1 MKSIRL
7 KLIIANVGV
16 IVFSILLIA
25 APDIKIQQTRMISE
39 TVEKAENKITEVS
52 TSINLF
58 LCKPVNIANA
68 AAKYFQT
75 NPSDSKE
82 KAESY
87 LEKLLAGETI
97 LSQLYYGGTIPY
109 KDGGFFYSNNHWVPP
124 EEYDQTSRSWYK
136 AGKSSSS
143 SISISDP
150 YIDAL
155 TNEPVAA
162 VSQGV
167 TIDGTFQG
175 VVGLDIQL
183 KDLNNMVSPVKLSAG
198 GASFLLDKNGMYV
211 TNNDQKKIL
220 TGNFFEEYNLQE
232 LQNKIKTDS
241 VFFSMDT
248 GNGRYFSARL
258 ISAESGWFFVTEGPT
273 SELYSAIIN
282 SLLLITALV
291 IIATA
296 VSILIS
302 IFIANQIAKPI
313 SIVDKTINNIAKGD
327 ADLTNRIQIKSSDEI
342 GSMVTGFNK
351 FSEKLQTII
360 KDVKSS
366 KDILA
371 SAGIELQT
379 STKNTASSI
388 TEILANIQKVHN
400 QIEYQSSSVEET
412 SGAVNEI
419 ASNISSLEKMI
430 ENQSSGVTQASAAVE
445 EMIGN
450 INSVNS
456 SVEKMAESFDELQ
469 TNARK
474 GSVKQKDVYERIE
487 QIEGQSQ
494 MLLEA
499 NLAIANI
506 ASQTNLLAM
515 NAAIEAAH
523 AGDAGQGFSVVA
535 DEIRKLSETSTIQ
548 SKTIGEQ
555 LNKIKES
562 INTVV
567 EASAESSTAFASVS
581 EKIRSTDDLVRQ
593 IKAAMEEQTEGSKQI
608 SGALHSMN
616 DSTAEVRTASEEMST
631 GNKAILEEVKHLQ
644 DATIVMKNSMDEMA
658 AGAQKINETGV
669 SLNDVS
675 AKMKESINAIG
686 EQIDMFKV

>member
-16 IVFSILLIA
+16 IVFSMLIIA
-25 APDIKIQQTRMISE
+25 APDIKIQQARMLSE
-39 TVEKAENKITEVS
+39 TVEKAENKITEAS

-58 LCKPVNIANA
+58 LCKPVNIVNA
-68 AAKYFQT
+68 VAKYFQT

-109 KDGGFFYSNNHWVPP
+109 KDRGFFYSNNHWVPP
-124 EEYDQTSRSWYK
+124 EGYDQTSRSWYK

-143 SISISDP
+143 ICISDP

-162 VSQGV
+162 VSEGV
-167 TIDGTFQG
+167 TIGGVFQG

-183 KDLNNMVSPVKLSAG
+183 KDLNKMVSPVKLSDSG
-198 GASFLLDKNGMYV
+198 ESFLLDKNGMYV
-211 TNNDQKKIL
+211 TNSDQKKIL
-220 TGNFFEEYNLQE
+220 TGNFFEEYKLQN

-258 ISAESGWFFVTEGPT
+258 ISAESGWFFVTVGPT
-273 SELYSAIIN
+273 GELYSAILS
-282 SLLLITALV
+282 SLLLITVLV

-296 VSILIS
+296 ASILIS
-302 IFIANQIAKPI
+302 VFIANQIAKPI

-342 GSMVTGFNK
+342 GSMVAGFNK

-366 KDILA
+366 KNILA

-379 STKNTASSI
+379 NTNNTASSI
-388 TEILANIQKVHN
+388 TEILANIQSVHT

-430 ENQSSGVTQASAAVE
+430 ENQSAGVTQASAAVE

-523 AGDAGQGFSVVA
+523 AGDAGKGFSVVA
-535 DEIRKLSETSTIQ
+535 DEIRKLSETSTLQ
-548 SKTIGEQ
+548 SKTIGDQ

-616 DSTAEVRTASEEMST
+616 DSTVEVRTASEEMSA

-658 AGAQKINETGV
+658 VGAKKINETGV

-675 AKMKESINAIG
+675 AKMKESIDAIG